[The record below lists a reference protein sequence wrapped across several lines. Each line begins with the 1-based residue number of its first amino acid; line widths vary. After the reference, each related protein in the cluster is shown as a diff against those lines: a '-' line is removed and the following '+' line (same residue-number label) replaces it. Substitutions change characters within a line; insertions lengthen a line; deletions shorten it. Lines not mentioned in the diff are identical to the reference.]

1 MSSLRIIVLGAPG
14 AGKGT
19 QAALLVKRLGVPHIS
34 TGDML
39 REAVAARTPIGLRT
53 KQVMEAGKLVGDEI
67 VIEIARERLAQ
78 EDCSRGFV
86 LDGFPR
92 TARQA
97 EALEAL
103 LAELGRSA
111 DACLAVTVEPDEVV
125 QRLLR
130 RSELEDRA
138 DDNEQTIRERMKVY
152 EEQTA
157 PLLEYYRA
165 RDLLIEVSGMG
176 RVEEVAARIEEALA

>member
-1 MSSLRIIVLGAPG
+1 MSSMRIILLGAPG

-39 REAVAARTPIGLRT
+39 REAVAAKTPIGLRA
-53 KQVMEAGKLVGDEI
+53 KDVMEAGKLVNDEI
-67 VIEIARERLAQ
+67 AISIARERLAQ
-78 EDCSRGFV
+78 EDCGRGFV

-92 TARQA
+92 TTRQA

-103 LAELGRSA
+103 LGELGRPA
-111 DACLAVTVEPDEVV
+111 DACLAVTVDPEEVI
-125 QRLLR
+125 QRLSR
-130 RSELEDRA
+130 RSELEERS

-152 EEQTA
+152 DEQSA

-176 RVEEVAARIEEALA
+176 RVDEVSARIEEALA